1 MTGTTLPDADETE
14 LKLALDARAL
24 AVLLADDVFFT
35 PGTKAQKQ
43 VSTYFDTPCAGLK
56 KAGLTLRVRRIG
68 ERRVQTLKA
77 ASGKAASL
85 FVRPEWEHDI
95 KGDVP
100 EVDGLMRLFGGAL
113 DGAGMEGLSPVFTT
127 HVNRARAEHVHEGS
141 RIELVADKGMIRAGN
156 RRATICEIELELLE
170 GDRRALFAL
179 ARMISARVPVRL
191 GVCSKSD
198 RGHALL
204 AGDAGGAPRAD
215 PIWLGR
221 DMTAADA
228 FAAIVAACIHH
239 YRVNEDLL
247 LASGDVEAV
256 HQCRVA
262 LRRLRSALSIFQDC
276 LDPASDHFR
285 HELEWISGLLGA
297 VRNVDVMIPRIDGQQ
312 ALHTLRRAR
321 KQRQAEL
328 VAALDSMRMR
338 NLLLDL
344 VEYSVEGDWRRGE
357 IAMEPAR
364 DFARQS
370 LDRLRRRVKRK
381 GRHFRKMT
389 EQDRHRLRIAGKK
402 LRYASEFF
410 TALFPGRKAGRR
422 REDLLSALEDLQT
435 ELGELNDMVVGR
447 ALLAELGVTDA
458 GTLLPSASSRHV
470 RKLLDRAGDCHER
483 LVDAKRFWR

>member
-1 MTGTTLPDADETE
+1 
-14 LKLALDARAL
+14 
-24 AVLLADDVFFT
+24 
-35 PGTKAQKQ
+35 
-43 VSTYFDTPCAGLK
+43 
-56 KAGLTLRVRRIG
+56 
-68 ERRVQTLKA
+68 
-77 ASGKAASL
+77 
-85 FVRPEWEHDI
+85 
-95 KGDVP
+95 
-100 EVDGLMRLFGGAL
+100 
-113 DGAGMEGLSPVFTT
+113 
-127 HVNRARAEHVHEGS
+127 
-141 RIELVADKGMIRAGN
+141 
-156 RRATICEIELELLE
+156 
-170 GDRRALFAL
+170 
-179 ARMISARVPVRL
+179 
-191 GVCSKSD
+191 
-198 RGHALL
+198 
-204 AGDAGGAPRAD
+204 
-215 PIWLGR
+215 
-221 DMTAADA
+221 
-228 FAAIVAACIHH
+228 
-239 YRVNEDLL
+239 
-247 LASGDVEAV
+247 VEAV